1 MRTLDKLTD
10 AELCSVVN
18 QMSESSWY
26 RRASY
31 ESVAAANNW
40 PEAAESCDFCC
51 VMPDEALVCY
61 TKRELVKM
69 LRESC
74 RSMVVR
80 SSCEK
85 LFRSY
90 GLDIRKEAML

>member
-1 MRTLDKLTD
+1 MKTLDDLTD
-10 AELCSVVN
+10 AELCSIVN

-26 RRASY
+26 RKAAY
-31 ESVAAANNW
+31 DSVAAANVW
-40 PEAAESCDFCC
+40 PEADACDFCC
-51 VMPDEALVCY
+51 VMPDEILVCY
-61 TKRELVKM
+61 TRRELVKM

-85 LFRSY
+85 LFSSY
-90 GLDIRKEAML
+90 GLDMRKEATL